1 MVSIGGALSTSS
13 STDHNPPRSSIGVFF
28 GRENKRNLAVEL
40 DGDKHTIQTAEL
52 KACLEALTRTFVMHT
67 KWQIDPPTTY
77 EPCYPLHTVVF
88 KSDSEYVVKGVT
100 EWLPKWKENQWKKS
114 SGQPVA
120 NVELWRVIDAVLKQL
135 EYDVNVQFWLV
146 SREMNLIASSMAK
159 RVIGEL

>member
-1 MVSIGGALSTSS
+1 M
-13 STDHNPPRSSIGVFF
+13 
-28 GRENKRNLAVEL
+28 
-40 DGDKHTIQTAEL
+40 
-52 KACLEALTRTFVMHT
+52 
-67 KWQIDPPTTY
+67 
-77 EPCYPLHTVVF
+77 VF

-120 NVELWRVIDAVLKQL
+120 NAELWRVIDAVLKQL
-135 EYDVNVQFWLV
+135 EYDMNVQFWLV